1 MKKVQIGTW
10 AEIPTPYATN
20 IMAKAGLDFSIID
33 MEHGVIDFELAQN
46 MVFAAHSE
54 TKKALIRVP
63 AIEEAWVLRALDT
76 GCDGI
81 VFPQVSGMNDI
92 DKIIEYSYFA
102 PVGKR
107 GFNPYISAGGYSGV
121 DNGYFDRENK
131 RIQIC
136 IILEGKEVFEN
147 LEKIVQYEEI
157 DIVYIGQ
164 YDLSMAL
171 GIPGDVTNQAV
182 LDLMDKAVK
191 VINQAGKS
199 AGCMVH
205 SIEEARKIIKQGFS
219 FVVYKVDSGILF
231 QCVNDFVK
239 GVLNYEAI

>member
-1 MKKVQIGTW
+1 MKNIQIGTW

-54 TKKALIRVP
+54 GKKAFIRVP
-63 AIEEAWVLRALDT
+63 AIEEAWILRALDT
-76 GCDGI
+76 GCDGM
-81 VFPQVSGMNDI
+81 VFPQVSSMNDI

-102 PVGKR
+102 PIGKR
-107 GFNPYISAGGYSGV
+107 GFNPYISAGGYTSV
-121 DNGYFDRENK
+121 DGEYFERENK

-136 IILEGKEVFEN
+136 VILEGKEVFDN
-147 LEKIVQYEEI
+147 LDRIVQYEEI

-182 LDLMDKAVK
+182 LELMDKAVK
-191 VINQAGKS
+191 VINDAGKS

-205 SIEEARKIIKQGFS
+205 SVDEAKKIINQGFS
-219 FVVYKVDSGILF
+219 FIVYKVDSGILF
-231 QCVNDFVK
+231 QCMNDFVK
-239 GVLNYEAI
+239 GVLNSEVI

>member
-1 MKKVQIGTW
+1 MKKIQIGTW
-10 AEIPTPYATN
+10 AEIPAPYATN

-33 MEHGVIDFELAQN
+33 MEHGIIDYELAQN

-54 TKKALIRVP
+54 AKKAFIRVP
-63 AIEEAWVLRALDT
+63 AIEETWALRALDT

-81 VFPQVSGMNDI
+81 VFPQVTSMDEI
-92 DKIIEYSYFA
+92 DRIVEYSYFA
-102 PVGKR
+102 PVGRR

-121 DNGYFDRENK
+121 DSGYFDRENE

-136 IILEGKEVFEN
+136 IILEGKEAFEN
-147 LEKIVQYEEI
+147 LERIVQYEEI

-171 GIPGDVTNQAV
+171 GIPGEVTNQAV

-191 VINQAGKS
+191 VINKAGKS

-239 GVLNYEAI
+239 GVLNNEVI